1 MRHHRHVPRCHQ
13 PAGDRRCQRRWVTR
27 GHRFT
32 GYPSSRRTLDE
43 TGGGS
48 APKAPM
54 TFDGPGG
61 TRVAQVPL
69 SEFGLTTPIWRTRPA
84 TSLPCPD

>member
-13 PAGDRRCQRRWVTR
+13 AAGARRCQRRWVTR
-27 GHRFT
+27 DHRFT

-48 APKAPM
+48 APKPQV

-61 TRVAQVPL
+61 TRDAQVPL
-69 SEFGLTTPIWRTRPA
+69 SEFSRSTPIWRMRTA
-84 TSLPCPD
+84 TPLPCPD